1 MGILVLQVCLAA
13 VSGTGCGSD
22 RDSNRN
28 DPTGSAGNGGAGGQL
43 TAGAGGVPGG
53 AGAGGGPGNAGTG
66 GGSQGGQAGQGGVP
80 ANSASVQIRLKE
92 VH

>member
-13 VSGTGCGSD
+13 ASSTGCGSD
-22 RDSNRN
+22 RDSNRG
-28 DPTGSAGNGGAGGQL
+28 DPTGSAGNGGVQGQP

-53 AGAGGGPGNAGTG
+53 GGSGGGPGNGGFG
-66 GGSQGGQAGQGGVP
+66 GGSQGGQAGLGGAP
-80 ANSASVQIRLKE
+80 SNSASVQIRLQE